1 MIYSDAK
8 ERGSM
13 KERVRERN
21 LQIREKKKTVSY
33 TSGSHQGSE
42 VESGET
48 VVYKCIRLFALHH
61 GWELKGKLGP
71 MWWQ

>member
-8 ERGSM
+8 EREGA
-13 KERVRERN
+13 RERETCR
-21 LQIREKKKTVSY
+21 LEKKKKTVSY

-61 GWELKGKLGP
+61 RWELKGKLGP
-71 MWWQ
+71 MR